1 LPVFFYLKILKQ
13 ESPFNRGR
21 FHDSTDFY
29 MIDKIEQIKK
39 EIKDFN
45 LSGLDELEA
54 YRLKFLSRNGEV
66 QDMFKLMGSV
76 PKEEKAAVGKA
87 MNEVKNLAQKR
98 YDTAKEQLKSGEK
111 KVFGALDDITLP
123 VEPSYTG
130 SFHPLTRALDE
141 IKQIFMRL
149 GFNIADG
156 PELEDDF
163 HNFTALNFP
172 PDHPARDMQDTFFVR
187 KSEDPKVADLVLRT
201 HTSPVQIRLM
211 KDNKPPLRSVMPGR
225 VYRNEAVTAKSYF
238 QFNQVE
244 GLYVDEHVTLGEL
257 IETLVM
263 FARLMYG
270 SDVKYRVR
278 PSFFPFTEPSL
289 EMDVWWENEN
299 GGQWLEILGAG
310 MVDPNVF
317 DAVGIDS
324 EKYTGFAF
332 GMGVDRIAMLRY
344 GIDDIRLLYE
354 NDIRF
359 LNQFKS

>member
-1 LPVFFYLKILKQ
+1 ML
-13 ESPFNRGR
+13 
-21 FHDSTDFY
+21 
-29 MIDKIEQIKK
+29 DKINDIKK
-39 EIKDFN
+39 EIQSFSIN
-45 LSGLDELEA
+45 NEDELEA
-54 YRLKFLSRNGEV
+54 FRLEFLSRNGKV
-66 QDMFKLMGSV
+66 QSMFGLMKDV
-76 PKEEKAAVGKA
+76 PNEKKAEVGKL
-87 MNEVKNLAQKR
+87 MNEVKNLAHQTFE
-98 YDTAKEQLKSGEK
+98 DAKVSLLKSEEK
-111 KVFGALDDITLP
+111 EFGAVDDITLP
-123 VEPSYTG
+123 IEPTYTG
-130 SFHPLTRALDE
+130 SFHPLTRALNE
-141 IKQIFMRL
+141 IKQIFLRL

-187 KSEDPKVADLVLRT
+187 KSDNEQDLVLRT

-211 KDNKPPLRSVMPGR
+211 KEKEPPVRSIIPGR
-225 VYRNEAVTAKSYF
+225 VFRNEAVTAKSYF

-244 GLYVDEHVTLGEL
+244 GLYVNEKVTMGEL

-270 SDVKYRVR
+270 SDVKYHVR
-278 PSFFPFTEPSL
+278 PSYFPFTEPSI
-289 EMDVWWENEN
+289 EMDVWWESDK

-317 DAVGIDS
+317 KSVDVDP

-344 GIDDIRLLYE
+344 GIDDIRLLYD

-359 LNQFKS
+359 LQQFKS

>member
-1 LPVFFYLKILKQ
+1 MTDYLDQL
-13 ESPFNRGR
+13 
-21 FHDSTDFY
+21 
-29 MIDKIEQIKK
+29 KK
-39 EIKDFN
+39 EIQSFTISSEKD
-45 LSGLDELEA
+45 LEDF
-54 YRLKFLSRNGEV
+54 RLEFLSRNGKVQGMFGRMGEV
-66 QDMFKLMGSV
+66 PNDQ
-76 PKEEKAAVGKA
+76 KAMVGKA
-87 MNEVKNLAQKR
+87 MNEVKKLAQAVF
-98 YDTAKEQLKSGEK
+98 DEAKQKLESATQK
-111 KVFGALDDITLP
+111 KFGALDDITLP

-130 SFHPLTRALDE
+130 SFHPLTQALDE
-141 IKQIFMRL
+141 IKQIFLRL

-187 KSEDPKVADLVLRT
+187 KTDDEKTDDLVLRT

-211 KDNKPPLRSVMPGR
+211 KDQKPPVRSIMPGR

-244 GLYVDEHVTLGEL
+244 GLYVDEHVTMAEL

-289 EMDVWWENEN
+289 EMDVWWENEK

-317 DAVGIDS
+317 KSVGVDP
-324 EKYTGFAF
+324 ETYTGFAF

-344 GIDDIRLLYE
+344 GIEDIRLLYE

-359 LNQFKS
+359 LNQFTS

>member
-1 LPVFFYLKILKQ
+1 LLK
-13 ESPFNRGR
+13 S
-21 FHDSTDFY
+21 
-29 MIDKIEQIKK
+29 
-39 EIKDFN
+39 
-45 LSGLDELEA
+45 
-54 YRLKFLSRNGEV
+54 
-66 QDMFKLMGSV
+66 
-76 PKEEKAAVGKA
+76 EEK
-87 MNEVKNLAQKR
+87 E
-98 YDTAKEQLKSGEK
+98 
-111 KVFGALDDITLP
+111 FGAVDDITLP
-123 VEPSYTG
+123 VEPTYTG
-130 SFHPLTRALDE
+130 SFHPLTRALNE
-141 IKQIFMRL
+141 IKQIFLRL

-187 KSEDPKVADLVLRT
+187 KSEEEQDLVLRT

-211 KDNKPPLRSVMPGR
+211 KEKEPPVRSIMPGR

-244 GLYVDEHVTLGEL
+244 GLYVNERVTMGEL

-278 PSFFPFTEPSL
+278 PSYFPFTEPSI
-289 EMDVWWENEN
+289 EMDVWWESDK

-317 DAVGIDS
+317 ESVDVDP

-344 GIDDIRLLYE
+344 GIDDIRLLYD
-354 NDIRF
+354 NDLRF
-359 LNQFKS
+359 LEQFKS